1 MQHTACWFGV
11 VAWVLAVS
19 ACSVTG
25 EVGGSAGAGGVGK
38 DAAASTGG
46 TGVPADGT
54 GGAPAVDM
62 GSPPASGGT
71 AGRNDASVPEVDPGT
86 SGSDAPVGGDAAGYG
101 LAGPSRCAGAGLALC
116 ESFENG
122 LDATIWRTSAS
133 GGATAVVDEMHAARG
148 SKALHVRSGGGGNAY
163 ITERSSFPAT
173 SANLYARMFIW
184 LDDDI
189 TTSGHFSMAEG
200 AGTGTG
206 ARIRFG
212 GQFKNFGVGTDG
224 GSSGDWTDR
233 DNKAIPSKQW
243 MCIEFQFKGDTSEF
257 RVWWDDA
264 ERTALHV
271 GPTRHGGFTMPTF
284 NSLWFGWWMYN
295 AQEPQDMWI
304 DEIAIDSKPIGCAK

>member
-1 MQHTACWFGV
+1 VIAT
-11 VAWVLAVS
+11 VLVG

-25 EVGGSAGAGGVGK
+25 EVGGSGTGGTGK
-38 DAAASTGG
+38 DAAVSTGG
-46 TGVPADGT
+46 AGSPGDGT
-54 GGAPAVDM
+54 GGTAAVDM

-71 AGRNDASVPEVDPGT
+71 TGRSDGSVADVEPPGF
-86 SGSDAPVGGDAAGYG
+86 DAPPPIGDAAGYG
-101 LAGPSRCAGAGLALC
+101 LAGPSRCAGAGVALC

-122 LDATIWRTSAS
+122 LDATVWRTSAS
-133 GGATAVVDEMHAARG
+133 GGATAVVDEMHSARG
-148 SKALHVRSGGGGNAY
+148 TKALHVHSGGGGNAY

-173 SANLYARMFIW
+173 SANLYARMYVY
-184 LDDDI
+184 LEDDI

-200 AGTGTG
+200 GGTGTG

-233 DNKAIPSKQW
+233 DNKVVPSKQW

-264 ERTALHV
+264 ERTALHS
-271 GPTRHGGFTMPTF
+271 GPSRHGGFTMPTF

-304 DEIAIDSKPIGCAK
+304 DEIAIDSKPIGCAR

>member
-1 MQHTACWFGV
+1 MTG
-11 VAWVLAVS
+11 
-19 ACSVTG
+19 SVG
-25 EVGGSAGAGGVGK
+25 NPGAGGSGH
-38 DAAASTGG
+38 DAAVSTGG
-46 TGVPADGT
+46 VGLPGDGT
-54 GGAPAVDM
+54 GGAAAVDT

-71 AGRNDASVPEVDPGT
+71 AGRGDGSMADVEPSGFDASP
-86 SGSDAPVGGDAAGYG
+86 PVGAAAGYG
-101 LAGPSRCAGAGLALC
+101 LAGPSRCAGAGVAVC

-148 SKALHVRSGGGGNAY
+148 TKALHVHSGGGGNAY

-173 SANLYARMFIW
+173 SANLYARMYVY
-184 LDDDI
+184 LEDDI

-233 DNKAIPSKQW
+233 DNKVVPSKQW

-271 GPTRHGGFTMPTF
+271 GPSRHGGFTMPTF

-295 AQEPQDMWI
+295 ASEPQDMWI